1 MQLLAIWFRLNGVEE
16 IFPIRN
22 HAHILPFPSVAV
34 LGFKVKY
41 LLMKIFW
48 LFNHPAPYKVDL
60 FNELGKQTDFFAVFE
75 RDSEGDRNPLFYD
88 REATKFKAHFCKSI
102 KLGVLNSY
110 TDEPVKLLKQDQ
122 YDIVV
127 LNGWRMIGE
136 RKAIRYCKK
145 HSVPYVF
152 AINGGIVPK
161 KENPL
166 IAKIKTKYISGASSY
181 LCPDEKSKGYLTHY
195 GADESKIHLFPYSTV
210 HEDEMLLN
218 PYSEQQKRTL
228 QEKYRINCRR
238 MFISVGQLIE
248 RKNYGQ
254 LIRLWKD
261 MPKED
266 ALLILGDGPLNEE
279 LQNQIKS
286 EGLNNIYLFG
296 QVDHAKSLE
305 MMRMADAFVLL
316 SKEDIYGHVIN
327 EAMSQG
333 IPVIAPT
340 TMNAACHLI
349 EDGKNGFLVSLD
361 DEAGIMK
368 ALQSDFDESMCQAA
382 LDVARQNTIEESA
395 AWHMHFF
402 KQYLEA
408 EK

>member
-1 MQLLAIWFRLNGVEE
+1 
-16 IFPIRN
+16 
-22 HAHILPFPSVAV
+22 
-34 LGFKVKY
+34 
-41 LLMKIFW
+41 MKIFW

-60 FNELGKQTDFFAVFE
+60 FNELGKQTDFLAVFE

-88 REATKFKAHFCKSI
+88 RSAINFKAHFCKGV

-110 TDEPVKLLKQDQ
+110 TSEPVKLLKQDQ

-145 HSVPYVF
+145 HHVPYVF

-181 LCPDEKSKGYLTHY
+181 LCPDEKSKEYLVHY

-210 HEDEMLLN
+210 HENEMVLS
-218 PYSEQQKRTL
+218 PYSEAQKAKL
-228 QEKYRINCRR
+228 QDKYRILCKR

-266 ALLILGDGPLNEE
+266 VLVILGDGPLGEE
-279 LQNQIKS
+279 LQAQIKS

-349 EDGKNGFLVSLD
+349 ENGKNGYLVNLD
-361 DEAGIMK
+361 DEEGIAK
-368 ALQSDFDESMCQAA
+368 ALRSEFPTAMGEAA
-382 LDVARQNTIEESA
+382 LEVARQNTIERSA
-395 AWHMHFF
+395 SWHMEFF
-402 KQYLEA
+402 KKYLEGQ
-408 EK
+408 K